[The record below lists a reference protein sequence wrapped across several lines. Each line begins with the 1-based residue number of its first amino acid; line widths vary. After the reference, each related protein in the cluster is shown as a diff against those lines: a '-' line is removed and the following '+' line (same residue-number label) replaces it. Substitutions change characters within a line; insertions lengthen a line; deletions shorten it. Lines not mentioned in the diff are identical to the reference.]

1 MSITAS
7 IWSIADDMLHY
18 NYGDTKHRYI
28 LPIGDGGVVKLA
40 PYSPFLSNPY
50 SVCSVRTANSK

>member
-40 PYSPFLSNPY
+40 PYSPFLSSP
-50 SVCSVRTANSK
+50 